1 MPTGE
6 MKGITVRIDADLH
19 AEIKAY
25 LEAHEMTM
33 GEFIA
38 LAAQDELHPKIQEK
52 ESKSMENMRTL
63 AFQVPEDLFQRI
75 KDYLRR
81 NNMTQKQFVIGLI
94 EDELERD
101 EALLQSDSEE
111 AAEEEETEDSETEQ
125 DDEDPDFS
133 DDAVSEEEADDLA
146 SDEAHEDFPDED
158 SNVSAEDFESDEDE
172 GESEEESEEEDQ
184 EYSPEM

>member
-1 MPTGE
+1 MPIGE
-6 MKGITVRIDADLH
+6 MKGITVRIDADLQ

-38 LAAQDELHPKIQEK
+38 LAAQDELHPQIQEK

-81 NNMTQKQFVIGLI
+81 NNMTQKQFVISLI

-101 EALLQSDSEE
+101 ETLLQSDSEK
-111 AAEEEETEDSETEQ
+111 AANEDETVDSEMEQ
-125 DDEDPDFS
+125 DEDDPNLS

-146 SDEAHEDFPDED
+146 SEETQGDFSDED
-158 SNVSAEDFESDEDE
+158 SDVSAEDFESDEDE
-172 GESEEESEEEDQ
+172 DESEEESEEEGQ

>member
-6 MKGITVRIDADLH
+6 TKGITVRIDAELH

-33 GEFIA
+33 GEFVA
-38 LAAQDELHPKIQEK
+38 LAAEDEMHPQNLEK
-52 ESKSMENMRTL
+52 ENKSMENMRTL

-101 EALLQSDSEE
+101 EALLQSDSEIETPDENEGEDSAFGLDEGEPGLNDTE
-111 AAEEEETEDSETEQ
+111 ALSEETDGPEY
-125 DDEDPDFS
+125 
-133 DDAVSEEEADDLA
+133 
-146 SDEAHEDFPDED
+146 DEAQEGFSDED
-158 SNVSAEDFESDEDE
+158 SNVSADDFEADNEDE
-172 GESEEESEEEDQ
+172 SEDENLGIGQ
-184 EYSPEM
+184 EI

>member
-6 MKGITVRIDADLH
+6 MKGITVRIDAELH

-38 LAAQDELHPKIQEK
+38 LAAEDELHPKIQEK

-101 EALLQSDSEE
+101 EALHQGNGEEEPAGEEDPEE
-111 AAEEEETEDSETEQ
+111 APVEQGEDEPNATISGSGSEDTFDPEGIEAEEDFADETPSVSA
-125 DDEDPDFS
+125 DDFEIDGDGN
-133 DDAVSEEEADDLA
+133 DGEEEGQDY
-146 SDEAHEDFPDED
+146 
-158 SNVSAEDFESDEDE
+158 
-172 GESEEESEEEDQ
+172 G
-184 EYSPEM
+184 PEM

>member
-6 MKGITVRIDADLH
+6 MKGITVRIDAELH

-38 LAAQDELHPKIQEK
+38 LAAEDELHPKIQEK

-94 EDELERD
+94 EAELERD
-101 EALLQSDSEE
+101 EAMLQSTGAEE
-111 AAEEEETEDSETEQ
+111 TAEEEEAEGPAPEQ
-125 DDEDPDFS
+125 DEEVPGPTDT
-133 DDAVSEEEADDLA
+133 DDNFEEADDPI
-146 SDEAHEDFPDED
+146 SDENQEDFSDED
-158 SNVSAEDFESDEDE
+158 SDVSADDFEANDENEED
-172 GESEEESEEEDQ
+172 SEEEGQD
-184 EYSPEM
+184 YSPEM

>member
-33 GEFIA
+33 GEFVA
-38 LAAQDELHPKIQEK
+38 LAAQDELHPKILEK

-101 EALLQSDSEE
+101 ETLLQNGSEE
-111 AAEEEETEDSETEQ
+111 AANEDETVDSETEQ
-125 DDEDPDFS
+125 DEDGPDFS

-158 SNVSAEDFESDEDE
+158 SDVSAEDFESDEDE
-172 GESEEESEEEDQ
+172 DESEEAEEEDQ